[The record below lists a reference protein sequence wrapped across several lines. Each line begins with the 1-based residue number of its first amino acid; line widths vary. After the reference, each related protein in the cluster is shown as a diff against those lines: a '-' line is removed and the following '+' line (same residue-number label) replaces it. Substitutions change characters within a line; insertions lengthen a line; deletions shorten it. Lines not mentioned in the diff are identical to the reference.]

1 MKNNNVKIWNGNA
14 SREFLDSRGLTHLEE
29 DDLGPVYGHQ
39 WRFFNAPYDNCS
51 TDYTGKGVDQLKY
64 IIDSLNDPNTRNS
77 RRLIL
82 SAWNPQQID
91 EMALPPCHVLMQFN
105 VFDDDK
111 LSVSLY
117 QRSGDVGLGVPFNIA
132 SYAFLTHLVAKHC
145 GLKPV
150 EFVHFLGNVHIYSD
164 HLETLELQKDRE
176 PYKFP
181 TLKILNTYDS
191 IDQYKFE
198 DFLVENY
205 EYHGEL
211 KMIMRK

>member
-1 MKNNNVKIWNGNA
+1 M
-14 SREFLDSRGLTHLEE
+14 
-29 DDLGPVYGHQ
+29 
-39 WRFFNAPYDNCS
+39 
-51 TDYTGKGVDQLKY
+51 
-64 IIDSLNDPNTRNS
+64 
-77 RRLIL
+77 
-82 SAWNPQQID
+82 
-91 EMALPPCHVLMQFN
+91 
-105 VFDDDK
+105 
-111 LSVSLY
+111 
-117 QRSGDVGLGVPFNIA
+117 GLGVPFNIA

-164 HLETLELQKDRE
+164 HLETLELQKERE

-211 KMIMRK
+211 KMVMRK